1 MLAKPLILFS
11 ASLLYAANC
20 VPVNPPQ
27 YGRVNIEAVNLIGNP
42 IRNLT
47 IELIPL
53 GRPAAQSLDF
63 EGAVATRVPYGAYRM
78 RVGAPAYQPAEREI
92 RVAQANT
99 AIRLELPLPR
109 ECENYATILGNAKL
123 GNVKPAVGPG
133 NLWVKAIPVFG
144 TGGSEAP
151 IAADG
156 TFRIAG
162 LDDGNYLLM
171 VLDGST
177 ILYTETLAKVSG
189 NRQVTLDLRPRILPH
204 RCCYINFALLILIF
218 ALASPVMR

>member
-11 ASLLYAANC
+11 AALLYAADC

-27 YGRVNIEAVNLIGNP
+27 YGRIRVDAVNLIGTP

-47 IELIPL
+47 IELTPV

-63 EGAVATRVPYGAYRM
+63 EGALADRVPYGAYRM

-92 RVAQANT
+92 RVAQSDAT
-99 AIRLELPLPR
+99 VRLELPLPR
-109 ECENYATILGNAKL
+109 ECSNYATVVGTAKL
-123 GNVKPAVGPG
+123 PPGTGKLWIKAV
-133 NLWVKAIPVFG
+133 PVVG

-162 LDDGNYLLM
+162 LDDGNYLLL

-177 ILYTETLAKVSG
+177 ILHTETLPKVSG
-189 NRQVTLDLRPRILPH
+189 NRPVALDLRQHGAR
-204 RCCYINFALLILIF
+204 
-218 ALASPVMR
+218 